1 MSIDTIGNFLTIIR
15 NGIMASKPFVLMPY
29 AKMRQSIAQIL
40 KDEGFIRD
48 FAVIADESNDISKK
62 QIKVLFK
69 FVDGESVIHEITRIS
84 KPSRRSYSGSN
95 EIKPVIN
102 GLGLSI
108 LTTSK
113 GVVTHKKAVELGV
126 GGEVICTVW

>member
-1 MSIDTIGNFLTIIR
+1 MSIDSIGNFLTIIR
-15 NGIMASKPFVLMPY
+15 NGILVSKPFVVVPY

-48 FAVIADESNDISKK
+48 FAVVADDASKK

-69 FVDGESVIHEITRIS
+69 YVDGESVIHEITRIS
-84 KPSRRSYSGSN
+84 KPSRRSYTGSN

-113 GVVTHKKAVELGV
+113 GVVSHKKAVELGV